1 MTPIALLVTHAYW
14 PGPDAQGRHEIV
26 GRQID
31 QLTRACA
38 ARGMALEPAFWED
51 EGQDWARYRA
61 VCPLMAWNYP
71 RAPERFAACLAEV
84 QAAGTPLLNSAG
96 VIGRNLDKAYLGAL
110 AAAGAASVPTLYVSP
125 TEAAISAAFDA
136 LGANEI
142 VVKPRVG
149 AGAWRQARLKRTDPL
164 PPADA
169 LPPGA
174 ALIQPFLPAIETEG
188 EASLL
193 FFGGRFSH
201 ALMKTPKPG
210 DYRTQG
216 HHGAR
221 EHAWSAPADART
233 AAERALAAW
242 ANTPAPL
249 PAGELSA
256 QPSEGGSAAIPPPA
270 LRASS
275 PASGGGRSALLY
287 ARVDL
292 VRHES
297 RWLVMELELIEPY
310 LYLDFAPDPEAAAG
324 RFAAAL
330 ADALA

>member
-1 MTPIALLVTHAYW
+1 MTPVALLVTHAYW
-14 PGPDAQGRHEIV
+14 PGPDPQGRHETV

-31 QLTRACA
+31 QLTQACA
-38 ARGMALEPAFWED
+38 VRGVALTPAFWED
-51 EGQDWARYRA
+51 EGQDWARFAA

-84 QAAGTPLLNSAG
+84 EGAGVRLLNGAG

-110 AAAGAASVPTLYVSP
+110 ASAGAPSVPTLYAEP
-125 TEAAISAAFDA
+125 TEAAIRAAFDA
-136 LGANEI
+136 LGADEI

-149 AGAWRQARLKRTDPL
+149 AGAWRQARLKRSAPL
-164 PPADA
+164 PPADD
-169 LPPGA
+169 LRPGE

-221 EHAWSAPADART
+221 EHAWTAPADALAT
-233 AAERALAAW
+233 AEKALAAW
-242 ANTPAPL
+242 ANTPAPP

-256 QPSEGGSAAIPPPA
+256 QPTVGGSAALPPPA
-270 LRASS
+270 LRATS
-275 PASGGGRSALLY
+275 PASGGGHSALLY

-324 RFAAAL
+324 LFAGAL

>member
-14 PGPDAQGRHEIV
+14 PGPDPQGRHEIV

-84 QAAGTPLLNSAG
+84 QAAGAPLLNSAD

-136 LGANEI
+136 LGADEI

-149 AGAWRQARLKRTDPL
+149 AGAWRQARLKRGDRL
-164 PPADA
+164 PPAEA
-169 LPPGA
+169 LPPGQ

-221 EHAWSAPADART
+221 EHAWTAPADARA

-242 ANTPAPL
+242 AELGTAAAPRAL
-249 PAGELSA
+249 QATSSA
-256 QPSEGGSAAIPPPA
+256 N
-270 LRASS
+270 
-275 PASGGGRSALLY
+275 GGGEAPLLY

-292 VRHES
+292 VRHGAG
-297 RWLVMELELIEPY
+297 WLVMELELIEPY

-324 RFAAAL
+324 LFAGAL